1 MGLGEATLAMQQ
13 QASVK
18 PDDVRLAVPEDRAKL
33 LALTEML
40 HGENGLFSLS
50 PTKRDTL
57 LDRYY
62 NRDGSII
69 GVIGE
74 IGEPVASIYL
84 SLTQPEYTD
93 DWALVEVWAHVHPDH
108 RRSTHA
114 KHLIEYAKFVS
125 TQMKLPLLIGILS
138 NTRTEAKVKL
148 YERMLPAAGRYFVF
162 NPQFAGGTWGDA

>member
-1 MGLGEATLAMQQ
+1 MGLGEATLGMQQ

-33 LALTEML
+33 VALTEML

-50 PTKRDTL
+50 PTKRDAL

-93 DWALVEVWAHVHPDH
+93 DWALVEVWSFVRADC
-108 RRSTHA
+108 RRTKHA
-114 KHLIEYAKFVS
+114 QHLIDYAKFVS
-125 TQMKLPLLIGILS
+125 MQMKLPLIVGILS
-138 NTRTEAKVKL
+138 NIRTEAKVKL
-148 YERMLPAAGRYFVF
+148 YERSLEKCGAYFVY
-162 NPQFAGGTWGDA
+162 NRQFAGGSWE